1 MRTDC
6 QTHSTSKVSI
16 CITAYNAEKYLPRCL
31 DSILAQSMTN
41 FEVIC
46 VNDGSTDASWSVI
59 EQYAAKDKRIRG
71 INRQQNSGV
80 GVCRNIAIRAAQGE
94 YILAVDADDAL
105 CPDALSVLYSCAAH
119 TASEAVV
126 GGLEAVGPDGKIAYR
141 HVVSR
146 EYLNVNPA
154 EYPEL
159 YIYAMGFH
167 PTILLHREFLLRK
180 GIFYKEGV
188 MCSADGFFL
197 FELFFHLS
205 RVSFITEIV
214 YKYFQTQNSV
224 MRSKHS
230 VAYHIT
236 DFSAYR
242 HLYECAA
249 ANNKIYIADI
259 RFSYRL
265 HDLFF
270 HDLRPI
276 LDNLTKEEI
285 FSVFACISSLLRTF
299 AIVPR
304 LFKYTVQMLSWIQ
317 KPSYQIFLYELQKGN
332 LDIALECSKRIVA
345 GWHEDVPS
353 RQKPVLEIH
362 MTRDERDFFLKA
374 LRQAKVYIEF
384 GSGGSTAAAVAIPS
398 ISTICSIESDA
409 AWIQWLQRESG
420 IRAALDE
427 KRLTL
432 IHADIGPVKEWGT
445 PVEQEG
451 LCPNVELY
459 KNYFWTPWEKMPRRP
474 DLILID
480 GRFRV
485 ACAIMAALM
494 VENPR
499 CLYFVHDYPYDGS
512 QDERRGYRIVEKF
525 FDCVRSV
532 ESLSLFKKK
541 RDFDYRVALM
551 ELRKHLALYD

>member
-1 MRTDC
+1 
-6 QTHSTSKVSI
+6 
-16 CITAYNAEKYLPRCL
+16 
-31 DSILAQSMTN
+31 LAQTLSC

-46 VNDGSTDASWSVI
+46 VNDGSTDASWGVI
-59 EQYAAKDKRIRG
+59 EEYAVKDKRIRG

-80 GVCRNIAIRAAQGE
+80 GVCRNIAVRAARGE

-119 TASEAVV
+119 NESEAVV
-126 GGLEAVGPDGKIAYR
+126 GGLEAVGQHGEIFYR

-146 EYLNVNPA
+146 EYVNVNPD

-167 PTILLHREFLLRK
+167 PTVLLNREFILQH

-205 RVSFITEIV
+205 RVSFITNII
-214 YKYFQTQNSV
+214 YKYFQTSNSI

-230 VAYHIT
+230 AVYYVT
-236 DFSAYR
+236 DFGAYR
-242 HLYECAA
+242 HLYECAE
-249 ANNKIYIADI
+249 ANNKIHVADI

-265 HDLFF
+265 RELFS

-276 LDNLTKEEI
+276 LENLTKEEI
-285 FSVFACISSLLRTF
+285 FSVFESVSSILKTF
-299 AIVPR
+299 AAVPR

-317 KPSYQIFLYELQKGN
+317 QPDYQLFLYELLKGN
-332 LDIALECSKRIVA
+332 FDLALECSERIA
-345 GWHEDVPS
+345 GRQPEVLS
-353 RQKPVLEIH
+353 RQKSMLEIH
-362 MTRDERDFFLKA
+362 MTRAERDFFLQA
-374 LRQAKVYIEF
+374 LRQAKTYLEF
-384 GSGGSTAAAVAIPS
+384 GSGGSTVAAVAIPS
-398 ISTICSIESDA
+398 ISTIYSIESDA
-409 AWIQWLQRESG
+409 AWIQRLQQESG
-420 IRAALDE
+420 IRSALDE
-427 KRLTL
+427 NRLTL
-432 IHADIGPVKEWGT
+432 IHADIGPTKEWGI
-445 PVEQEG
+445 PAEQAG
-451 LCPNVELY
+451 LHPNVELY
-459 KNYFWTPWEKMPRRP
+459 KNYFWTPWEKIPRSP

-512 QDERRGYRIVEKF
+512 QDERHEYRIVENF
-525 FDCVRSV
+525 FTCVRSV
-532 ESLSLFKKK
+532 ESLSLFKRKN
-541 RDFDYRVALM
+541 DFDYRAALV
-551 ELRKHLALYD
+551 ELRKHLASYG